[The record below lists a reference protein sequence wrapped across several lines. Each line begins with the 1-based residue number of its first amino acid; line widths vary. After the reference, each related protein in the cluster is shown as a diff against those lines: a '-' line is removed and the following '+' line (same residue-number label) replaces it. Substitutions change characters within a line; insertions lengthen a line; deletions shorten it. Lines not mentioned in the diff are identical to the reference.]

1 MQRTREAEMNGNQT
15 RELDFRAVDGLEVA
29 LLWHTETNRLTVSV
43 FDSKNDDDFE
53 IEVSS
58 SDAMDAFHHPR
69 GSYGPLEC
77 KPLEDRGLRLACL
90 RRRRACHRH
99 RHRHEADRR
108 QGCQ

>member
-1 MQRTREAEMNGNQT
+1 MNGNQT

-58 SDAMDAFHHPR
+58 SDAMDAFHHPFAYAASS
-69 GSYGPLEC
+69 GTPL
-77 KPLEDRGLRLACL
+77 PAY
-90 RRRRACHRH
+90 A
-99 RHRHEADRR
+99 
-108 QGCQ
+108 

>member
-1 MQRTREAEMNGNQT
+1 MNGNQT

-58 SDAMDAFHHPR
+58 SDAMDAFHHPFAYA
-69 GSYGPLEC
+69 GSSGTPVPAY
-77 KPLEDRGLRLACL
+77 A
-90 RRRRACHRH
+90 
-99 RHRHEADRR
+99 
-108 QGCQ
+108 